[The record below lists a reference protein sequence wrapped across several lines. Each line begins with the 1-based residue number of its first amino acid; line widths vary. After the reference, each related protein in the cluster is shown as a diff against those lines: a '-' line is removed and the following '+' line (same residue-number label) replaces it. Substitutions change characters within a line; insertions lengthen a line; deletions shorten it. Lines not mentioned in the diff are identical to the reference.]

1 MGRPSSSYVHEDRL
15 VNSFGN
21 IVYQRYVKV
30 NNAAA
35 VAGYSSSVKVKSLL
49 ELVNL

>member
-1 MGRPSSSYVHEDRL
+1 MHEDRL
-15 VNSFGN
+15 ANIFGN
-21 IVYQRYVKV
+21 TVYQRYVKV